1 MVILIIGFCNRCE
14 KEIDEKDRNT
24 KIIDDKGK
32 FKTKLL
38 LNRFCS
44 GCWKNIV
51 KLILAS
57 GIKIGSE

>member
-1 MVILIIGFCNRCE
+1 MGILIIGFCNRCE

-38 LNRFCS
+38 LNRFCHN
-44 GCWKNIV
+44 CWKDIV
-51 KLILAS
+51 KQILAS
-57 GIKIGSE
+57 GIALRE